1 MLIQSSVA
9 IKW

>member
-9 IKW
+9 TKW